1 MKVFWIFGRFG
12 EALVEVYDK
21 RFQPS
26 IGFFDTAYFIEA
38 HFFDE
43 PVLKWFVGTLNT
55 TFCLRAVRTDKLN
68 TNIVQD
74 STKLSS
80 RFASGGMIYSKNTVF
95 VAVKC
100 QRLTMFLNIFTG
112 VTTLR

>member
-1 MKVFWIFGRFG
+1 
-12 EALVEVYDK
+12 
-21 RFQPS
+21 
-26 IGFFDTAYFIEA
+26 
-38 HFFDE
+38 
-43 PVLKWFVGTLNT
+43 
-55 TFCLRAVRTDKLN
+55 RAVRTDKLN

-112 VTTLR
+112 SKHVVKG